1 MTLAATCAALHYAGL
16 AVAALAEIAQR
27 LGFGRG
33 TGAVEELPWA
43 ETIEEE

>member
-16 AVAALAEIAQR
+16 DVAALAEIAQR

-33 TGAVEELPWA
+33 TGAVRELPWGIP
-43 ETIEEE
+43 IEE